1 MMKHF
6 KLFLFSF
13 VLFAGFL
20 TACSNNEPV
29 SENQDIQQS
38 QAITE
43 SLNRLS
49 QQFNNQGDVIPS
61 ANPSGN
67 IVFDFGFDFVYPL
80 NLSFNN
86 GTTVTVNDLEELIS
100 IMINSTNDLYINGIE
115 FPFDVEIYDA
125 ATDSIVVI
133 TINNEEEFLDLLES
147 LNWETQDNCNCTEE
161 FDPVCVEI
169 MDPAGVSFVITYPN
183 ACYALC
189 DGFQESDFVED
200 CEQDYNNNTSND
212 CFTFN
217 FPLTVIT
224 DQNQTITVNS
234 QEELNNALYNAFYFD
249 FVYPFDVT
257 NSEGNVVS
265 INNENDFID
274 LLEDCYGVVVT
285 NCECD
290 DVFDPVCV
298 EVESPLGGIETI
310 TFPNACYAE
319 CEGFTS
325 ADFVECNTNNPC
337 EECENL
343 PLVPVCV
350 EVQSPVGG
358 TEIIVFPNACFAE
371 CEGFTEAD
379 FVDCENVSNNCAED
393 EYVANLVNCSHYVF
407 PLNNGNGST
416 ATYIFDF
423 NSNGTIDITSEDG
436 SYTSTGTWEL
446 GGVTPFG
453 DQSLIITD
461 ELNDFNNVWGITGCD
476 PEFVYMYSVDQS
488 FVIDVACN

>member
-1 MMKHF
+1 MKHF
-6 KLFLFSF
+6 KLFLFSV

-20 TACSNNEPV
+20 TACSNNESV

-49 QQFNNQGDVIPS
+49 QQFNSQGDVIPS

-100 IMINSTNDLYINGIE
+100 IMINSTNELYINGIE

-125 ATDSIVVI
+125 ATDSIIVI
-133 TINNEEEFLDLLES
+133 TINNEDEFLELLES
-147 LNWETQDNCNCTEE
+147 LNWEMQDNCNCTQE
-161 FDPVCVEI
+161 FDPVCIEI
-169 MDPAGVSFVITYPN
+169 TDPAGVSFVITYPN
-183 ACYALC
+183 ACYAFC
-189 DGFQESDFVED
+189 DGFQESDFIDD
-200 CEQDYNNNTSND
+200 CQQDYNNNTSND

-274 LLEDCYGVVVT
+274 LLEDCYGEVVGS
-285 NCECD
+285 CECP
-290 DVFDPVCV
+290 DVYNPVCV
-298 EVESPLGGIETI
+298 EIENPFGGVDVIE
-310 TFPNACYAE
+310 FQNACYAE

-325 ADFVECNTNNPC
+325 ADFVDCNTNNPC
-337 EECENL
+337 IECENL
-343 PLVPVCV
+343 PLNPVCV
-350 EVQSPVGG
+350 EV
-358 TEIIVFPNACFAE
+358 EIEGQLIIRTFPNPCFAE
-371 CEGFTEAD
+371 CEGFTETD
-379 FVDCENVSNNCAED
+379 FIDCSGNTSECTTDAVLAILFECPWT
-393 EYVANLVNCSHYVF
+393 V
-407 PLNNGNGST
+407 NGNVV
-416 ATYIFDF
+416 YEF
-423 NSNGTIDITSEDG
+423 NSDG
-436 SYTSTGTWEL
+436 S
-446 GGVTPFG
+446 V
-453 DQSLIITD
+453 
-461 ELNDFNNVWGITGCD
+461 GITGSGLSTVGSWSIFMSNNGYPVVSISAEIGNFNDEWNFLDCNLINSLLVTSSNNPAGNNIVLSCD
-476 PEFVYMYSVDQS
+476 
-488 FVIDVACN
+488 